1 MGWRGVGEW
10 HKGSS
15 ICDTPAKELENL
27 RPVVSKN
34 TILLLRQ
41 RQDSQIAIYIDPKQ
55 HWTSKVISQIKE
67 WVMWYYKIHILT
79 NFVLKECA
87 YSN

>member
-15 ICDTPAKELENL
+15 ICDTPAKESEDL

-55 HWTSKVISQIKE
+55 H
-67 WVMWYYKIHILT
+67 
-79 NFVLKECA
+79 
-87 YSN
+87 

>member
-1 MGWRGVGEW
+1 MNIKKIRNFLRSFLYLSPKTKLKVIWGGGGMGWWGVGEW

-15 ICDTPAKELENL
+15 ICDTPAKELEDL

-55 HWTSKVISQIKE
+55 H
-67 WVMWYYKIHILT
+67 
-79 NFVLKECA
+79 
-87 YSN
+87 